1 MFNDA
6 LENDAGLLL
15 VIIFALALGIV
26 PVIGSIT
33 VPVLDSA
40 EKAQTKSR
48 GAANVLDVEYDR
60 GTFSVGSTTFKD
72 RKEFASQLQEL
83 ANGYQ
88 SIRFLASGNTTWDEI
103 LPILKDMKSS
113 QLPIKCVHKIRKEG
127 S

>member
-33 VPVLDSA
+33 VPELESA
-40 EKAQTKSR
+40 EKPKSVDK
-48 GAANVLDVEYDR
+48 GAANVLDVEYDQ
-60 GTFSVGSTTFKD
+60 GTFSIGSTTFKN
-72 RKEFASQLQEL
+72 RKEFAIQLHEL
-83 ANGYQ
+83 TNGYQ

-103 LPILKDMKSS
+103 LPLLKDMKSA